1 MRVHERFFVLR
12 PLLDIAEDFV
22 DPKRVKTI
30 RELYADLEEK
40 AQTDELLKVFH
51 LDQPVVRVF
60 PLGSGSKLQLVQSF
74 EPTVFVGILNVT
86 SDSFSDG
93 GSLLDDNGI
102 LDPVSLIGKATDL
115 IRGGASIL
123 DVGAEST
130 RPKADPVDSRTQ
142 LRRVVPALTLLRAV
156 FPKVLLSLDSR
167 DPVTVEFCYN
177 EGLVDLVNDTSGLDH
192 DSGLPELV
200 SHFTGISVIVIH
212 ARGVPKTMDSK
223 ILRSRPDS
231 MTQTDVA
238 RELNIVLSRWLAA
251 GVPRWRLIADFG
263 FGFAKT
269 VSQNRDI
276 IASLDQVA
284 ASLPTGVPCMLG
296 YSRKRF
302 TRADLPKDAWTAA
315 DEAGKELFVQ
325 LKSRGIDQRALAF
338 NRVHSMSLY
347 EEFVVSNHCA

>member
-1 MRVHERFFVLR
+1 MVYRSPILTIPHMRVHERFFVLR

-223 ILRSRPDS
+223 ILYD
-231 MTQTDVA
+231 DVA
-238 RELNIVLSRWLAA
+238 V
-251 GVPRWRLIADFG
+251 G
-263 FGFAKT
+263 
-269 VSQNRDI
+269 
-276 IASLDQVA
+276 LD
-284 ASLPTGVPCMLG
+284 
-296 YSRKRF
+296 R
-302 TRADLPKDAWTAA
+302 TA
-315 DEAGKELFVQ
+315 
-325 LKSRGIDQRALAF
+325 
-338 NRVHSMSLY
+338 
-347 EEFVVSNHCA
+347 